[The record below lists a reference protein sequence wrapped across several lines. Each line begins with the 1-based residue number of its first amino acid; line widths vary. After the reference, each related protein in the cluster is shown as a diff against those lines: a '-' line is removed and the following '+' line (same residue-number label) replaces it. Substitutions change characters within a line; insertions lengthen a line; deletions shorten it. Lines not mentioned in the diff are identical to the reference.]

1 MTYWLKYLLKEPY
14 HAFRTPQSREMMR
27 LFFRYGNAPR
37 YRPTRVEF
45 AGNVFVVPDA
55 FSFLWQF
62 KEIFVDEFYRFNT
75 SNPQPVVFDCGAN
88 VGSSVLFFKKH
99 YPQARIVAFEA
110 DEHIAQYLHKNL
122 SQNGINDVTVVE
134 KAVWTDEQGVN
145 FGSEGADGASI
156 FAEQNQRIV
165 PSTRL
170 RDWLLKEPR
179 IDFLKIDIE
188 GAESTVLPD
197 CADALTHV
205 QNLFLE
211 YHAYLGQGQD
221 LGKLL
226 NILTN
231 SGFRYYIDTNQHRT
245 APFVER
251 QYRGNNTMDL
261 QLNIF
266 AYR

>member
-37 YRPTRVEF
+37 YRPTQVRFGKHQF
-45 AGNVFVVPDA
+45 AVPDA

-62 KEIFVDEFYRFNT
+62 KEIFVDEFYRFDT
-75 SNPQPVVFDCGAN
+75 SENQPVIFDCGAN
-88 VGSSVLFFKKH
+88 VGSSVLYFKKIH
-99 YPQARIVAFEA
+99 PQARIVAFEA
-110 DEHIAQYLHKNL
+110 DEQIAQYLHKNIQ
-122 SQNGINDVTVVE
+122 QNSIEGVEVIE
-134 KAVWTDEQGVN
+134 KAVWTNDEGVN

-170 RDWLLKEPR
+170 RDWILREPR

-188 GAESTVLPD
+188 GAETAVLPD
-197 CADALTHV
+197 CADALGHV

-211 YHAYLGQGQD
+211 YHAYLGQPQE
-221 LGKLL
+221 LGILL
-226 NILTN
+226 NILTK
-231 SGFRYYIDTNQHRT
+231 SGFRYYIDTNQHRR
-245 APFVER
+245 APFVNQ
-251 QYRGNNTMDL
+251 QYRDNGTMDL